1 MFYGYTFDQLG
12 WGNALLIALS
22 GLVVTFMMLAI
33 LAVVIMVISRVVSTL
48 EGKKKAAPA
57 PAPKKAAAPA
67 AAPAAPAVPEK
78 DDSEIVAI
86 VTSVICEELGAQP
99 SELCI
104 SGIREV

>member
-1 MFYGYTFDQLG
+1 MWTSNSMTFGESLVASAMG
-12 WGNALLIALS
+12 FMIVFLVLVFLALVITVFAKVLNATS
-22 GLVVTFMMLAI
+22 
-33 LAVVIMVISRVVSTL
+33 
-48 EGKKKAAPA
+48 GKKQ
-57 PAPKKAAAPA
+57 AAPA

-86 VTSVICEELGAQP
+86 VTSVICEELGADP

>member
-1 MFYGYTFDQLG
+1 VWTSNSMTFGESLVASAMG
-12 WGNALLIALS
+12 FMIVFLILVFLALVITVFAKVLNATS
-22 GLVVTFMMLAI
+22 
-33 LAVVIMVISRVVSTL
+33 
-48 EGKKKAAPA
+48 GKKQAAPA
-57 PAPKKAAAPA
+57 A

-86 VTSVICEELGAQP
+86 VTSVICEELGAEP